1 MIVETSPEKYVRYLL
16 RSTHERLTPT
26 RILRAVQGYVP
37 GTSRAEVRAIIR
49 AMVTRGDIK
58 YTSHF
63 SSTYLEW
70 VGTHQISDRITV
82 SDVMRAAPPSEGPAI
97 TVVISGGASFGGGEH
112 PTTRMALRGI
122 DHVTQIL
129 DCKTPLA
136 QTVGLDIG
144 TGSGVLAI
152 AAAMLG
158 MGKVWAVDTDLVAC
172 HEARMNV
179 YRNGVQ
185 AKVDVVGGSLES
197 TPEGS
202 YDLIMANLRSPT
214 LVSLFDVMA
223 KRTRSGGFWVLS
235 GFRPEEGNTLSG
247 CLPEGSQITWR
258 DSDRAW
264 QALQVQLK

>member
-1 MIVETSPEKYVRYLL
+1 
-16 RSTHERLTPT
+16 
-26 RILRAVQGYVP
+26 
-37 GTSRAEVRAIIR
+37 
-49 AMVTRGDIK
+49 MVAQGDIK
-58 YTSHF
+58 YTCHF

-70 VGTHQISDRITV
+70 VGTHQISDRITL
-82 SDVMRAAPPSEGPAI
+82 SDVRRTAPSEGSAI
-97 TVVISGGASFGGGEH
+97 EVVISGGASFGGGEH

-122 DHVTQIL
+122 DHVMQVLAGT
-129 DCKTPLA
+129 TPLA
-136 QTVGLDIG
+136 TTAGLDIG

-185 AKVDVVGGSLES
+185 AKVGVLGGSLEG

-214 LVSLFDVMA
+214 LVSLFDMME

-235 GFRPEEGNTLSG
+235 GFRPEEGNALAD
-247 CLPEGSQITWR
+247 CLPKGSQITWR

-264 QALQVQLK
+264 QALQVRLK